1 MVKSIYFIQ
10 NSCNYLNNSLLLC
23 IDLDV
28 FSMNEDNLIKYYN
41 KFNENKRFNSR
52 GGFVEFTISLK
63 YIYKYLN
70 EFNNPKILD
79 IGAGTGAYSIKLAEE
94 GYDVTAVELIK
105 HNLRYIEKCKKVNAY
120 QGNAVDLS
128 RLKDNTFDLVL
139 LFGPMYHLINDND
152 KIKALSEAKRVVK
165 NNGIIMV
172 AYIMSDYAVIMH
184 GFKDNNI
191 LSAINNNMID
201 NNFHVISKDDD
212 LYSYVRIED
221 IDNYNKKVEL
231 ERVKIITPDGPTN
244 YIRPIINKMD
254 EDVFNKYIDYVM
266 SISERKDIIGA
277 SAHVVDIL
285 RKI

>member
-1 MVKSIYFIQ
+1 
-10 NSCNYLNNSLLLC
+10 
-23 IDLDV
+23 
-28 FSMNEDNLIKYYN
+28 MNEDNLIKYYN

>member
-10 NSCNYLNNSLLLC
+10 NSCNYLNNRLLLC

-28 FSMNEDNLIKYYN
+28 FSMNENNLIKYYN

-79 IGAGTGAYSIKLAEE
+79 VGAGTGAYSIKLAEE